1 MSDVKKA
8 LEDSGGREYIAQWL
22 RDLNF
27 DEKPPKSISTFLDY
41 SLKLIDQV
49 SWTVDLVVE
58 SRIDKVC
65 MKDYILHRDVS
76 DKIMHLDCEKNL
88 QAILSL

>member
-65 MKDYILHRDVS
+65 IKDYILHCCVS
-76 DKIMHLDCEKNL
+76 DKIM
-88 QAILSL
+88 LSRL